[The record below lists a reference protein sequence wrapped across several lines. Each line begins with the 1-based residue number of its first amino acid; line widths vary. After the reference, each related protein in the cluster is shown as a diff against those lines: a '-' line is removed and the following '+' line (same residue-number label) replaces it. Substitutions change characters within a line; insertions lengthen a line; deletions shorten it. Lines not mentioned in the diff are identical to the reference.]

1 MNPLAFLSNPGPFIL
16 LLLFLAWGGTGY
28 MVGDHH
34 RNNAW
39 LAKQA
44 AVERKDHQAYVD
56 EVERSQA
63 AASNFTQEY
72 AALANQ
78 FSTLEGQLNDV
89 RKRTPL
95 AVYRSPPPGN
105 GGGCAVVGGLAL
117 APGLVPTPP
126 GQPPGADAP
135 LAGPLDAAPAV
146 HAADI
151 GLSLGAVWLWNSA
164 LTGVNTPAG
173 ACGAAGAPE
182 SACAAAAGLGLEA
195 AWDNQAANAK
205 TCALDRLRHQ
215 RLIDYLSNAPKPL
228 PAPTSP

>member
-1 MNPLAFLSNPGPFIL
+1 MKAALIAFAIRLALCAAVL
-16 LLLFLAWGGTGY
+16 LAGY
-28 MVGDHH
+28 WAGDHH

-63 AASNFTQEY
+63 AASNFTQDY

-89 RKRTPL
+89 RKRIPL
-95 AVYRSPPPGN
+95 AVYRSPAAGN
-105 GGGCAVVGGLAL
+105 GRGCPVVGGLAL
-117 APGLVPTPP
+117 APSLVPTPADAP
-126 GQPPGADAP
+126 SGADAP
-135 LAGPLDAAPAV
+135 VAGPVDPAPAV
-146 HAADI
+146 RPDDLA
-151 GLSLGAVWLWNSA
+151 LSLGAVWLWNSA

-182 SACAAAAGLGLEA
+182 SACAAATGLGLEA

-215 RLIDYLSNAPKPL
+215 RLSDYLNATPSAAPKAAT
-228 PAPTSP
+228 AP